1 MRWLTLG
8 HVTDFPIDF
17 GPIKIGY
24 LHSRV
29 AASTNQTG
37 IAPVG
42 GALAGCLVGISY
54 KVRAGDVQG

>member
-8 HVTDFPIDF
+8 HVTNFPIDF
-17 GPIKIGY
+17 GPIKISY
-24 LHSRV
+24 LHFRV

-42 GALAGCLVGISY
+42 RALAGCLASINY
-54 KVRAGDVQG
+54 KAKAGDVQG